1 MIRCIRCIIHRHM
14 LVLFV
19 YVDREQGVICYR
31 LVATIEG
38 IYEVGEKKK
47 SDVVR
52 FRRRVEICVCKWR
65 FVSCRNYDATRSVR

>member
-31 LVATIEG
+31 LVAAIE
-38 IYEVGEKKK
+38 E
-47 SDVVR
+47 
-52 FRRRVEICVCKWR
+52 
-65 FVSCRNYDATRSVR
+65 NL